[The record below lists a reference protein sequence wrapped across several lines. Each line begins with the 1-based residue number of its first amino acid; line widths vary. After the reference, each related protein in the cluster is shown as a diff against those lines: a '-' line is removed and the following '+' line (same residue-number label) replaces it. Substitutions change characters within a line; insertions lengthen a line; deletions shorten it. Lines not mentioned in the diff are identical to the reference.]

1 MKFYYKRTINKPLTL
16 SLKGRRQPLHHNI
29 HMNMQ
34 DPNQNKLILFVSSFW
49 LKEETDQISRKGLRE
64 WSNSSIS
71 IELAGWI
78 DAVLIIIVV
87 HSVVLTFIQRYK
99 DIMDVRWTL
108 KQPCVSAGKL
118 HKVDVLVWTFGE
130 ITCGLHLIFFIDD
143 CLTS

>member
-49 LKEETDQISRKGLRE
+49 LKEETDQISRKGWLE
-64 WSNSSIS
+64 WSDSSLS

-78 DAVLIIIVV
+78 DAALIIVI
-87 HSVVLTFIQRYK
+87 I
-99 DIMDVRWTL
+99 
-108 KQPCVSAGKL
+108 
-118 HKVDVLVWTFGE
+118 
-130 ITCGLHLIFFIDD
+130 
-143 CLTS
+143 